1 MNRCFWVLLMMVTM
15 MVSTIQAGPFGFT
28 MGMSLREV
36 KAIDGIVVKSET
48 YRSYAT
54 VLQVAN
60 PPADIFDMYVLLF
73 SNRGLYKIIASSTIR
88 TKNDGRNLA
97 REYFIMREYLKR
109 VYGAFQEQELL
120 IDETGPIP
128 ESFMGM
134 LKKKKVKIFS
144 FWPKDKKMKLVDHV
158 RTAVLEISAYSL
170 YTGTLVLTIEFTN
183 STQ

>member
-1 MNRCFWVLLMMVTM
+1 MMTM
-15 MVSTIQAGPFGFT
+15 MVSTIHAGPFGFE
-28 MGMSLREV
+28 MGMPLREV

-54 VLQVAN
+54 VLEVTN

-97 REYFIMREYLKR
+97 REYFTMREGLKR
-109 VYGAFQEQELL
+109 VYGVFQEQELL
-120 IDETGPIP
+120 VDETHPIP
-128 ESFMGM
+128 KSFMGM
-134 LKKKKVKIFS
+134 LKETKVRIFSSWPKNKKV
-144 FWPKDKKMKLVDHV
+144 KLVDHV
-158 RTAVLEISAYSL
+158 RTAVLEIFAHSL
-170 YTGTLVLTIEFTN
+170 YTGSLVLTIEFTN

>member
-1 MNRCFWVLLMMVTM
+1 MLLAMMTM
-15 MVSTIQAGPFGFT
+15 TVSTIYAGPFGFE

-36 KAIDGIVVKSET
+36 KAMDGIVIKSET

-73 SNRGLYKIIASSTIR
+73 SDRGLYKIIASSTIR
-88 TKNDGRNLA
+88 TENDGRNLA
-97 REYFIMREYLKR
+97 REYFIMREGLKR
-109 VYGAFQEQELL
+109 VYGAFQEQELQV
-120 IDETGPIP
+120 DETGPIP

-134 LKKKKVKIFS
+134 LKEKQVRIFS
-144 FWPKDKKMKLVDHV
+144 FWPKNKKVKLVDHV
-158 RTAVLEISAYSL
+158 RTAVLEIFAYSL